1 MKPEGPFVAARALA
15 QHSPVLLRRASP
27 SRRPGADALA
37 ATLGARL
44 AAGLG
49 KALAPFLAGALPEV
63 TCGEARI
70 GPCDPPGEGTV
81 GFAFADRTITA
92 SIDAAVVAALV
103 ERCFGGAGPGAPAT
117 RLTPAANLLARRIA
131 ARLGEALGGGL
142 GRDPLEASEGAQT
155 IPGRTAQFELS
166 VAEAGREHWQ
176 IRFALSCDLLDAIGD
191 PAAPRS
197 SAPRSGD
204 PAALPWSA
212 IALPLRAVLVD
223 MAVPLGTVATLEPGQ
238 VIPVSVA
245 RRVPLKVGGRVVGHG
260 DVGVFD
266 DCAALRLTALV

>member
-1 MKPEGPFVAARALA
+1 MPILLTFGDSNTHGTPPIINRAEY
-15 QHSPVLLRRASP
+15 HRF
-27 SRRPGADALA
+27 DA
-37 ATLGARL
+37 ATRWPTRVLTALGAGWSL
-44 AAGLG
+44 AEEGL
-49 KALAPFLAGALPEV
+49 
-63 TCGEARI
+63 
-70 GPCDPPGEGTV
+70 
-81 GFAFADRTITA
+81 
-92 SIDAAVVAALV
+92 
-103 ERCFGGAGPGAPAT
+103 
-117 RLTPAANLLARRIA
+117 
-131 ARLGEALGGGL
+131 
-142 GRDPLEASEGAQT
+142 
-155 IPGRTAQFELS
+155 PGRTAQFELS

-176 IRFALSCDLLDAIGD
+176 IRFALSCDLLDALGD

-204 PAALPWSA
+204 SAALPWSA

-223 MAVPLGTVATLEPGQ
+223 MAVPLGTVAALEPGQ